1 MEYRLYSN
9 RAACY
14 LKLNDNEHCIQD
26 ASRVSSVR
34 DRAVAAAAATMH
46 RMNHMWSVII
56 MCPAGTGVVLSCCT
70 IQSYSES

>member
-26 ASRVSSVR
+26 ACRVSS
-34 DRAVAAAAATMH
+34 
-46 RMNHMWSVII
+46 
-56 MCPAGTGVVLSCCT
+56 GTDIEQQLMLCVEDDNDCD
-70 IQSYSES
+70 